1 VFVVTILIM
10 ILEEVLKSFCY
21 SERIGLQIIKQLCN
35 SFTGPLVYYS
45 THLFMVQCHLMAQI
59 SSGL

>member
-1 VFVVTILIM
+1 MVSILIM
-10 ILEEVLKSFCY
+10 ILEEVIKSLCY
-21 SERIGLQIIKQLCN
+21 SERIRLQIVKQLCN
-35 SFTGPLVYYS
+35 CLTGPLVYYS